1 MLALLGWIVLTAIAA
16 AVAAIASTGA
26 PAFYARLVRPSW
38 APAAAV
44 FGPVWTVLYV
54 LMAIAAW
61 RVSRARG
68 GWLPLTLFVV
78 QLGVNALWSWL
89 FFVWRHG
96 ALALADIVLL
106 WLLVAATI
114 IAFWRVSRV
123 SAILLLPY
131 LAWITFA
138 GLLCYRVWRANP
150 QALG

>member
-1 MLALLGWIVLTAIAA
+1 MLVLLGWIVLTAVAA
-16 AVAAIASTGA
+16 AIAAIASTGA

-44 FGPVWTVLYV
+44 FAPVWTVLYV

-114 IAFWRVSRV
+114 AAFWRVSRV